1 MSTRLHRAAAAADPT
16 SLEKA
21 HGCRLSGDRQF
32 RRCGDVGEN
41 YRAIAATLDLS
52 NEDLKMLAAMSI
64 RGSWLHEI
72 QKARH
77 LVVIDQL

>member
-1 MSTRLHRAAAAADPT
+1 MDAGCLVTINSDDP
-16 SLEKA
+16 A
-21 HGCRLSGDRQF
+21 YFGGYIGD
-32 RRCGDVGEN
+32 N
-41 YRAIAATLDLS
+41 YRAIAAALDLS

-72 QKARH
+72 QKERH